1 MPAKMTTSD
10 FIKKAVIVHG
20 DEYDYSCSIYT
31 RSKDQ
36 INVLHK
42 MCGKIFSC
50 KPNNHLMGSG
60 CSHCFQKVK
69 SNITDFEAK
78 ARVIHGNKFD
88 YSAAEYKS
96 NKSKIK
102 ILCRA
107 CGDTFYQKPNR
118 HLCGD
123 GCANC
128 SGSKPLTNE
137 SFSKKASK
145 KHSGKYDYSMV
156 DVKKSDEKVTIK
168 CRGCELVFTQTPSN
182 HLAGYGCP
190 KCKVENTGWTKTNFK
205 NACVK
210 NNGVGTLYIIKCWND
225 SEEFYK
231 VGITSRKI
239 SERFKKS
246 AMPYQYSV
254 ISELSMDA
262 ADVWDAE
269 KSLKRNISKIKYEP
283 KIKFGG
289 STYECFSHIT
299 DDVRSV
305 FNLGEVK

>member
-20 DEYDYSCSIYT
+20 DEYDYSCSVYT

-60 CSHCFQKVK
+60 CSHCFQKVR
-69 SNITDFEAK
+69 SNITDFEAR

-88 YSAAEYKS
+88 YSESNYQS
-96 NKSKIK
+96 NKYKIK
-102 ILCRA
+102 IKCND
-107 CGDTFYQKPNR
+107 CGDVLYQKPNS
-118 HLCGD
+118 HLRGR

-128 SGSKPLTNE
+128 SGKKPLTRD
-137 SFSKKASK
+137 SFIERASR
-145 KHSGKYDYSMV
+145 KHHNKYDYSMACV
-156 DVKKSDEKVTIK
+156 GKSREKVKII
-168 CRGCELVFTQTPSN
+168 CRCCEIMFMQSAEN

-190 KCKVENTGWTKTNFK
+190 KCKVENTGWTKTKFK

-210 NNGVGTLYIIKCWND
+210 NNGVGTLYLIKCWND

-231 VGITSRKI
+231 VGITSRKV

-269 KSLKRNISKIKYEP
+269 KSLKRDISKIKYEP

-289 STYECFSHIT
+289 SAYECFSQIT

-305 FNLGEVK
+305 FNLGEVQ